1 MTIQLIQFKLG
12 QFDSLHKI
20 AYKNI
25 LALHNL
31 DELIDTFK

>member
-20 AYKNI
+20 AYKNT
-25 LALHNL
+25 LALHNF